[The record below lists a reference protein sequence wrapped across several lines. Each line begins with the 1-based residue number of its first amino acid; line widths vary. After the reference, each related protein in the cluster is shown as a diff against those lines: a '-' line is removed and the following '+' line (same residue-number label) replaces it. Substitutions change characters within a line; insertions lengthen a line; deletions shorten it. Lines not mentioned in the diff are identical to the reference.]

1 MKYPQVVK
9 EASCQLRLW
18 LSSGAGAWGI
28 SQHLITEVCV
38 CVCVRAL
45 DDSALVAQCRKAA
58 WTALL

>member
-38 CVCVRAL
+38 RAL